1 MAKPSKTIAM
11 RQLDKTGT
19 PYEPFWYDV
28 PTFDCDEAATVRG
41 LSVSQ
46 IVKSLL
52 VELPGKRYCLALLQG
67 DRKLSL
73 HKLGT
78 VTGQKGLTMVKHE
91 EVVTIT
97 GYEPGSVCPFGLKR
111 RLTIY
116 LDRAVLEQEVVS
128 ISGGS
133 HETEIRLKS
142 ADLAKASAARVVDI
156 AQ

>member
-1 MAKPSKTIAM
+1 MAKPNKTIAM
-11 RQLDKTGT
+11 RQLDKTGV
-19 PYEPFWYDV
+19 PYQPFWYDV
-28 PTFDCDEAATVRG
+28 PTFDCDEAAQVRG
-41 LSVSQ
+41 LAVTQ

-52 VELPGKRYCLALLQG
+52 VELPGRRYCLALLQG

-78 VTGQKGLTMVKHE
+78 VTGQKGLAMARHE
-91 EVVTIT
+91 DVVTVT

-111 RLTIY
+111 HLTIY
-116 LDRAVLEQEVVS
+116 LDQAVMEQETVS

-133 HETEIRLKS
+133 HETEIRLAS
-142 ADLAKASAARVVDI
+142 ADLLKASGAKLADI

>member
-1 MAKPSKTIAM
+1 VAKPSKSIAM
-11 RQLDKTGT
+11 RQLDSIGV

-28 PTFDCDEAATVRG
+28 PTFDCDEAAAVRG
-41 LSVSQ
+41 LAVTQ

-52 VELPGKRYCLALLQG
+52 VELPGKRYVLALLQG

-78 VTGQKGLTMVKHE
+78 VTGQKGLAMAKHE
-91 EVVTIT
+91 EVATVT

-116 LDRAVLEQEVVS
+116 LDRAVLDQEVVS

-133 HETEIRLKS
+133 HETEIRLKP
-142 ADLAKASAARVVDI
+142 ADLAKACGAKVVDI